1 MCAFY
6 WFQIIAGIGI
16 PVDLELES
24 VTIGYVFKC
33 EYFLPENA
41 SNYLNYLADPFDL
54 TTRPISGFFD
64 RKKRMIEE
72 PKPTELPPKLDTV
85 KSAVGFDADLNQ
97 KFEKY
102 EVQPEVIESQTDEEQ
117 APDYNGNDEN
127 EMSDAD
133 YWNREEPNAW
143 QRDPLRPKAP
153 QNLATS
159 RWTVYK
165 GLAALAE
172 R

>member
-1 MCAFY
+1 M
-6 WFQIIAGIGI
+6 
-16 PVDLELES
+16 ELES

-41 SNYLNYLADPFDL
+41 SNYLNFLADPFDL

-64 RKKRMIEE
+64 RKKRTIEE
-72 PKPTELPPKLDTV
+72 PMPTEWPPKMDTV
-85 KSAVGFDADLNQ
+85 KSSVGFDDELNQ
-97 KFEKY
+97 KYEKY
-102 EVQPEVIESQTDEEQ
+102 EVQPEVIETRTDEPEPE
-117 APDYNGNDEN
+117 PDNSNDDDSELN
-127 EMSDAD
+127 DAD
-133 YWNREEPNAW
+133 YWNREDHTAW
-143 QRDPLRPKAP
+143 QNDPLRPKAP

-172 R
+172 RYFKVFFLFYFSDSVRK

>member
-1 MCAFY
+1 M
-6 WFQIIAGIGI
+6 
-16 PVDLELES
+16 
-24 VTIGYVFKC
+24 TIGYVFKC

-41 SNYLNYLADPFDL
+41 TNYLNYLADPFDL
-54 TTRPISGFFD
+54 TTRPISGFFE
-64 RKKRMIEE
+64 RKKRMLEE
-72 PKPTELPPKLDTV
+72 PKPTELPPKADMV
-85 KSAVGFDADLNQ
+85 KSAIGFDAELNQ
-97 KFEKY
+97 KYEKY
-102 EVQPEVIESQTDEEQ
+102 EVQPEVIESRINDEPE
-117 APDYNGNDEN
+117 PDYDGDDEN
-127 EMSDAD
+127 ELSDAD
-133 YWNREEPNAW
+133 YWNREDDSASAW